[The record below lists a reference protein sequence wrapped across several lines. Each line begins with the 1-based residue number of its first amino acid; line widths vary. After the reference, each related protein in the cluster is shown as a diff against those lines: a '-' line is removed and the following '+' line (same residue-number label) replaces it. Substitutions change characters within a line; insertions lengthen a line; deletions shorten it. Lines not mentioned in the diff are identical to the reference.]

1 MNLPCPCVYV
11 SRARPSSITRS
22 SLRPDTVA
30 VRPPAPLLDP
40 VTLPKLPTEPGVAL
54 RSDLPV
60 TLLNDVGWR

>member
-1 MNLPCPCVYV
+1 
-11 SRARPSSITRS
+11 
-22 SLRPDTVA
+22 LRPDTVA